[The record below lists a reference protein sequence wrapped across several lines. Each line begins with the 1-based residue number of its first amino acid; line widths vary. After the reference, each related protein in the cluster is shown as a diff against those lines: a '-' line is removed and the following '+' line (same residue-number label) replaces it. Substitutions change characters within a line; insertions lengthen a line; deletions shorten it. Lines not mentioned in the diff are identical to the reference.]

1 MIDEDFSLGNNS
13 DNDEYS
19 LPGNNLE
26 NDEYSLYGNLN
37 KKSTIIDANNSIN
50 EIQRVYDILHI
61 KDRDLK
67 LSWEDFFKQDAG
79 IFILL
84 NKTNFQL
91 PTKTDID
98 TFSTD
103 IEKWIHVAHK
113 EWIDVENQHKTEL
126 LTEALQ
132 AVLKIYTKILNSSE
146 YAQYYIK
153 EIRTNLKKR
162 IDTVLDQKIKDGI
175 LEISEI
181 QEIYE
186 IAVSINLVSDSE
198 NGKKA
203 ILNWINK
210 NQEKKNFIIESFSET
225 FIRNVQESKTLFERF
240 NTDICKQNLFE
251 EYKNLA
257 ELNSRLT
264 GSLLK
269 TDKELFDEMYKL
281 LVDEKLFIDNVQF
294 YKDNFFEKEKKN
306 FKGNFSLPHN
316 DEDFYYYK
324 GTAKNLYYFTE
335 EQWNEFIR
343 LEDLKKDDSASL
355 AFIMGTEKA
364 LTVAEIA
371 DLLESNPTMA
381 LSRILAGDLETY
393 LTHIGQFELSKKL
406 ISIKEELKTNGE
418 SLVQSVV
425 NLLKGIDSSKTEN
438 EDDEE
443 KIRRTISALIEKDV
457 GIKAIVTCLLSKKQY
472 EKLNKKFLSP
482 TSSEHTEL
490 DSYLLSKG
498 YSFIKLCMN
507 YLHEFPE
514 ENNALAYKNM
524 YENYAAYVLTNL
536 SENAESNGA
545 ITFVC
550 VFKPILEK
558 SKKLNLLSS
567 NFMKNF
573 SELEKAMT
581 EKLSEEENSFSKQ
594 QETKPKKTFFGF
606 RK

>member
-1 MIDEDFSLGNNS
+1 MIDEDFSLGNNF

-19 LPGNNLE
+19 LPGNKLE
-26 NDEYSLYGNLN
+26 NEEYSLSGNLN
-37 KKSTIIDANNSIN
+37 KKSTIIDANDSIN

-186 IAVSINLVSDSE
+186 IAVSINLVSDSV

-225 FIRNVQESKTLFERF
+225 FIRNVKENKTPFERL
-240 NTDICKQNLFE
+240 NTDICKKNLFD

-257 ELNSRLT
+257 LLNHQLT
-264 GSLLK
+264 GDSLK
-269 TDKELFDEMYKL
+269 TDKELFEEMYEL
-281 LVDEKLFIDNVQF
+281 LVNKNLFIDNVQF
-294 YKDNFFEKEKKN
+294 YKENFFEKEKQN
-306 FKGNFSLPHN
+306 FQGNFALPHN

-343 LEDLKKDDSASL
+343 VENLRKEDDASI
-355 AFIMGTEKA
+355 AFIMGTAKA
-364 LTVAEIA
+364 VTLSSLAT
-371 DLLESNPTMA
+371 LLEENPNMA
-381 LSRILAGDLETY
+381 LSRIRAGDVETY
-393 LTHIGQFELSKKL
+393 LSHIGQLQMANMLTVK
-406 ISIKEELKTNGE
+406 KEELKNDTDL
-418 SLVQSVV
+418 LVQTVV
-425 NLLKGIDSSKTEN
+425 ALLRGADFSDEPEEEEEVKETDSL
-438 EDDEE
+438 
-443 KIRRTISALIEKDV
+443 IPLIER
-457 GIKAIVTCLLSKKQY
+457 KATPQEIVSYLLRRKQF
-472 EKLNKKFLSP
+472 EKLNKKILSNE
-482 TSSEHTEL
+482 TTEHKEL
-490 DSYLLSKG
+490 E
-498 YSFIKLCMN
+498 N
-507 YLHEFPE
+507 YLFEIGFTFNKICLNYLNEFLNE
-514 ENNALAYKNM
+514 SNAAVYKNM
-524 YENYAAYVLTNL
+524 YETYARYILNLIVSQNDAKTFILVLKPLFTVSKKEGIISDSFMN
-536 SENAESNGA
+536 EFAEQEKSML
-545 ITFVC
+545 I
-550 VFKPILEK
+550 ILADEEKSFIDNKNKK
-558 SKKLNLLSS
+558 SKKSI
-567 NFMKNF
+567 
-573 SELEKAMT
+573 
-581 EKLSEEENSFSKQ
+581 
-594 QETKPKKTFFGF
+594 FGF
-606 RK
+606 KK

>member
-1 MIDEDFSLGNNS
+1 MIDEDFSLGNTF

-19 LPGNNLE
+19 LPGNKLE
-26 NDEYSLYGNLN
+26 NEEYSLSGNLN
-37 KKSTIIDANNSIN
+37 KKSTIIDSNDSIN

-186 IAVSINLVSDSE
+186 IAVSINLVSDSV

-210 NQEKKNFIIESFSET
+210 KQEKKNFIIESFSET
-225 FIRNVQESKTLFERF
+225 FIRNVKENKTPFERF
-240 NTDICKQNLFE
+240 NTDICKKNLFD

-257 ELNSRLT
+257 LLNHQLT
-264 GSLLK
+264 GDSLK
-269 TDKELFDEMYKL
+269 TDKELFEEMYEL
-281 LVDEKLFIDNVQF
+281 LVNKNLFIDNVQF
-294 YKDNFFEKEKKN
+294 YKENFFEKEKQN
-306 FKGNFSLPHN
+306 FQGNFALPHN

-335 EQWNEFIR
+335 EQWNEFVRIENLR
-343 LEDLKKDDSASL
+343 KEDDASV
-355 AFIMGTEKA
+355 AFIMGTAKA
-364 LTVAEIA
+364 VTLSSLAT
-371 DLLESNPTMA
+371 LLEENPNMA
-381 LSRILAGDLETY
+381 LSRIRAGDVETY
-393 LTHIGQFELSKKL
+393 LSHIGQLQMANMLSAK
-406 ISIKEELKTNGE
+406 KEELKNDTDL
-418 SLVQSVV
+418 LVQAVV
-425 NLLKGIDSSKTEN
+425 SLLRGADFSKDS
-438 EDDEE
+438 DEE
-443 KIRRTISALIEKDV
+443 EEVKETDSLIPLIER
-457 GIKAIVTCLLSKKQY
+457 KATPQEIVSYLLRRKQF
-472 EKLNKKFLSP
+472 EKLNKKILSNE
-482 TSSEHTEL
+482 TNEHKEL
-490 DSYLLSKG
+490 EKYLFEIGFTFQKICL
-498 YSFIKLCMN
+498 N
-507 YLHEFPE
+507 YLNEFLDE
-514 ENNALAYKNM
+514 SNATVYKNM
-524 YENYAAYVLTNL
+524 YEIYARYILNICVSKNDAKTFLFVLKPLLLESKRQGIISDSFMNGV
-536 SENAESNGA
+536 SEQEKSML
-545 ITFVC
+545 I
-550 VFKPILEK
+550 ILADEEKSFIDNQNKK
-558 SKKLNLLSS
+558 SKKSI
-567 NFMKNF
+567 
-573 SELEKAMT
+573 
-581 EKLSEEENSFSKQ
+581 
-594 QETKPKKTFFGF
+594 FGF
-606 RK
+606 KK